1 MNATLDTTIR
11 DIVAE
16 DFRAAAVFQRHGL
29 DFCCRGDRS
38 VVDACHEKGLDA
50 AAVLAEIEG
59 ACSAPEN
66 RTPRFASWDVP
77 TLISYIVDN
86 HHQYVRR
93 AIPTL
98 LAHTEKI
105 ASVHGE
111 RHPELSEIARV
122 FAGVADEMMSHMFK
136 EERILFPF
144 IQSLH
149 QAAQQKRAV
158 PPSPFGTVGNPIHM
172 MEAEHESA
180 GNAMERIRE
189 LSDGYRP
196 PEDACT
202 TYRVSLQE
210 LKAFEEDL
218 HAHVH
223 LENNILF
230 PRAIELEGGAA

>member
-1 MNATLDTTIR
+1 MNATLETTIR

-29 DFCCRGDRS
+29 DFCCGGARS
-38 VVDACHEKGLDA
+38 VLDACRDKGIDA
-50 AAVLAEIEG
+50 AAVLTDIQN
-59 ACSAPEN
+59 ACGSVES

-77 TLISYIVDN
+77 TLIAYIVGN
-86 HHQYVRR
+86 HHEYVRR
-93 AIPTL
+93 AIPPL

-105 ASVHGE
+105 ATVHGE
-111 RHPELSEIARV
+111 RHPELAEIARL
-122 FAGVADEMMSHMFK
+122 FAGVADEMTSHMFK
-136 EERILFPF
+136 EERLLFPY

-149 QAAQQKRAV
+149 HSVQQNRGV
-158 PPSPFGTVGNPIHM
+158 PPSPFGTVGNPIRM

-180 GNAMERIRE
+180 GNAMARVRE
-189 LSDGYRP
+189 LSGGYQP
-196 PEDACT
+196 PADACT
-202 TYRVSLQE
+202 TYRVSLEE